1 MPSCSAIDLAKI
13 RRSSKISS
21 WIWSIICRVVTVL
34 GRPGRGASQVEK
46 SSRLNRAIQFLN
58 TMVHV
63 PLMFLSEWHEFPSAL
78 CLAVKKTWWQL
89 MSWCYWNRAHHLHAS
104 FQPLLQGKTCNS
116 AHEQT
121 SLSNDT
127 INSILQHREVGRAKD
142 LSAPP
147 HTRRYE
153 STATALWNP
162 QISQCDRNC
171 LTFGEITEF
180 TSNSCI

>member
-127 INSILQHREVGRAKD
+127 IDSALRHREVSRSKY
-142 LSAPP
+142 LSALLRIARSTYILDHWWHIELSVCP
-147 HTRRYE
+147 HSSKR
-153 STATALWNP
+153 
-162 QISQCDRNC
+162 CV
-171 LTFGEITEF
+171 
-180 TSNSCI
+180 